1 MGGSSSREETK
12 VIMDE
17 FEQVIDDGLRG
28 DFAFVVAVLLVE
40 ETMQEQPVETL

>member
-12 VIMDE
+12 VIIDE

-28 DFAFVVAVLLVE
+28 DFAFVVAVLVE